1 MDDYIQWLKQSN
13 EPIFEA
19 GGAYWRS
26 YQDALIPASL
36 KPQPVEL
43 TRAQANQLLERSG
56 ALFLRY
62 FSTISEK
69 PTDFWYT
76 ACTEYNFKKVPQ
88 KLRTQVRRAYK
99 DCRVE
104 LVDASWLSEN
114 GYQCYANSFTR
125 LRSAQPDLR
134 VEFDQMCRGA
144 ERGPFEFWGVFVAN
158 KLVGFNKYVVG
169 ADYAAGVVLKLDPEY
184 LYLNPALAMED
195 TILNKYVAEQGK
207 SVTIGFRSVLQETN
221 RQRFLQQFG
230 YRRIYCDLKLV
241 YKPSLKA
248 AVKLSYPFRAL
259 LDRIPKSEWNSK
271 IRALLAQEAI
281 RRSFN
286 PDGKRAARWREPILY
301 RIARSIWGNH
311 YGTTLK

>member
-1 MDDYIQWLKQSN
+1 MDDYIQWLKQSD

-19 GGAYWRS
+19 GGTYWRA
-26 YQDALIPASL
+26 YQDALVPASL
-36 KPQPVEL
+36 KPHPVEL
-43 TRAQANQLLERSG
+43 TRAQANELLERSG

-62 FSTISEK
+62 FSKISEK

-76 ACTEYNFKKVPQ
+76 ACTEYSFKKVPQ
-88 KLRTQVRRAYK
+88 KLRAQIRRAYK
-99 DCRVE
+99 FCRVE
-104 LVDASWLSEN
+104 RVDASWLSQY
-114 GYQCYANSFTR
+114 GYQCYVTSLTR
-125 LRSAQPDLR
+125 RRNAEPESRA
-134 VEFDQMCRGA
+134 EFAEICRGA
-144 ERGPFEFWGVFVAN
+144 EGGPFEFWGVFVEN
-158 KLVGFNKYVVG
+158 QLIGFNKYVVG
-169 ADYAAGVVLKLDPEY
+169 DDYAAGVVLKLDPEY
-184 LYLNPALAMED
+184 LSLNPALAMED

-221 RQRFLQQFG
+221 RHRFLQQFG

-241 YKPSLKA
+241 YRPSLNA

-271 IRALLAQEAI
+271 VRALLAQEAI
-281 RRSFN
+281 RRSFD